1 MSIESIKEDYA
12 TIAPLIEGCGI
23 NWGFHRSK
31 EDEIVVRLSDNK
43 GNDLKLV
50 YPNLDTA
57 VRRIPGTIGIVKTLL
72 LWVVEPP
79 ECEEW

>member
-1 MSIESIKEDYA
+1 MESIQKDYSL
-12 TIAPLIEGCGI
+12 IAPLIEGNGI
-23 NWGFHRSK
+23 DWGFYRSK
-31 EDEIVVRLSDNK
+31 EDEIVVRFSDSK
-43 GNDLKLV
+43 GNDLRLV

-72 LWVVEPP
+72 LWVVEPS